1 MPGLYSLATLAIT
14 SSLAS
19 AVEIAQY
26 EYPEYPFMTR
36 SVEGDARAST
46 LICLMCLSGLRDD
59 DWIDQFCTKQ
69 EEQISDEYASTWND
83 WCAFH

>member
-26 EYPEYPFMTR
+26 EEYPFMTR
-36 SVEGDARAST
+36 SVRGDARAST
-46 LICLMCLSGLRDD
+46 LICLMCLSGLRDTD
-59 DWIDQFCTKQ
+59 DWIAQFCTKQ
-69 EEQISDEYASTWND
+69 EEQISDEYASTFND